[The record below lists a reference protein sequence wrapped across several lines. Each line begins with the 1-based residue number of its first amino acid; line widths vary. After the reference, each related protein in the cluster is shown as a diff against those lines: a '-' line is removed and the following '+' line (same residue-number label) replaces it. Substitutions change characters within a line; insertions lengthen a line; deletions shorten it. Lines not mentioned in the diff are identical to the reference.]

1 MSDYTDVSQLVLQ
14 ERAARSHAHWD
25 ALRACFHPDSLVV
38 TSWFEGSGAEFVD
51 VSVKRYQPDS
61 SIVNRLAPP
70 VVHFTGEA
78 GSAASHDRAVVDL
91 PSTTVRWFD
100 FDGVEVE
107 LTSYM
112 MLVYRAE
119 KRDGVWR
126 LRQLNAINEA
136 DTLFP
141 AIPGQAPVIDTEQ
154 LAGFRR
160 SYRFLTLFHTRHGQ
174 AVRDDLPGI
183 DDHASV
189 DALYASAF
197 AWLEET
203 GS

>member
-14 ERAARSHAHWD
+14 ERAARSHAQWD
-25 ALRACFHPDSLVV
+25 ALRACFHPDALVI
-38 TSWFEGSGAEFVD
+38 TSWFEGSGLEFVD
-51 VSVKRYQPDS
+51 VSIKRFRPDN

-70 VVHFTGEA
+70 VVHFAGEPR
-78 GSAASHDRAVVDL
+78 SATPDRAVVDL

-100 FDGVEVE
+100 LDGVEVE

-126 LRQLNAINEA
+126 VSQLNAINEA
-136 DTLFP
+136 DTLIP
-141 AIPGQAPVIDTEQ
+141 AIPGQVPPIDAEQ

-160 SYRFLTLFHTRHGQ
+160 SYRFLSLFHTRHGQ

-183 DDHASV
+183 DDQASV

-203 GS
+203 GQ